1 MIKRLELTENDVL
14 IVSMKIGNLPMHRAT
29 KLLLDCKDQLKEVFP
44 NNAILIM
51 PNSTSISIVKPA

>member
-44 NNAILIM
+44 I
-51 PNSTSISIVKPA
+51 TQY